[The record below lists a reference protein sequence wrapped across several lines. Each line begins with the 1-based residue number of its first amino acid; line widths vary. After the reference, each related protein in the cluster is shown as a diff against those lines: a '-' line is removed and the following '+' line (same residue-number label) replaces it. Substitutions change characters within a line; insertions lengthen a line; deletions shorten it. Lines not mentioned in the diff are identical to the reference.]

1 MPGAWTARYPPQI
14 FVKRAVTDAAITDAA
29 LNEPCY
35 HCGEPVPEGLDLR
48 IDIAGQ
54 SRHMC
59 CPGCQAVASLIAG
72 SGLDSFYQ
80 QRTAYS
86 ERPGDADPIDQNR
99 YLIYDQPELADT
111 FCERHDDASVSAK
124 LLLGGITCA
133 ACTWL
138 IEQTLAPIPG
148 VQQAAVNLQQS
159 RLDIRFEP
167 DTIALSE
174 IFARIEALGYR
185 PQPFQ
190 MSARREQLRAEY
202 KADLRRLGVAGFGMM
217 QVGMFAVALHAGD
230 IQGIQ
235 EQYQGLLRG
244 FSLLVSGFIVYYS
257 AGTFFRTAWRHLK
270 QGALVMDLPVALAIG
285 LAWLASAYATITGG
299 GQVYFDS
306 VVMFTFFL
314 LLGRFLEARVR
325 QRHASNWFDAE
336 STLPDAVRV
345 KRDEKWINLPRTQV
359 EQSDI
364 ILIQAGQTVPADARI
379 RDGHSAVREDTFNG
393 EHLPRTVNVGDIIYA
408 GTVNVEAALEAEVL
422 GSYADSRLAALQRSV
437 EIAETEKPRLAKMA
451 DRIASWFVAGVL
463 LVTSATAFAWWHIA
477 PEQTLWVA
485 LSVLVISCPCALA
498 LATPAALTSAASA
511 LRASGVIVRGENALE
526 SLSRTTHLLFD
537 KTGTLT
543 EGSLAIAEV
552 ALLAE
557 LDREQVL
564 ALAAGLQH
572 WSNHPVSKA
581 FTITDADN
589 TFTDVNY
596 LVGAGLE
603 GKREGLAYRIGSDAF
618 CRQLCP
624 ALPPPPDRALYWIA
638 LCNSDEPLAWIG
650 LSDQLRAESIQ
661 VVKTALDG
669 GLQLGLL
676 TGDSSPQGA
685 LLARQ
690 LGIADV
696 HSGMQP
702 QQKMQHVQQL
712 QSHGAI
718 VSMVG
723 DGLNDAPVL
732 SLADSS
738 FAVAGATDLART
750 QADFVIVDDNLTR
763 VTDTWE
769 KARACRRIILQNFAW
784 ALGYNLSAIPLAATG
799 NVPPWAAAIG
809 MSLSSLLVV
818 ANSLRLNR
826 RGAMEKRH

>member
-1 MPGAWTARYPPQI
+1 MT
-14 FVKRAVTDAAITDAA
+14 RAVAEPAAAPDA
-29 LNEPCY
+29 LSEPCY
-35 HCGEPVPEGLDLR
+35 HCGEPVPEGLQLYTE
-48 IDIAGQ
+48 IGGQ
-54 SRHMC
+54 QRSMC
-59 CPGCQAVASLIAG
+59 CPGCQAVAAMIAG

-86 ERPGDADPIDQNR
+86 ERPSANAEPDSSQ
-99 YLIYDQPELADT
+99 YLIYDQPELAAT
-111 FCERHDDASVSAK
+111 FCENNDDGSVSAR

-138 IEQTLAPIPG
+138 IEQTLAPVPG
-148 VQQAAVNLQQS
+148 VVTAAVNLQQS
-159 RLDIRFEP
+159 RLDIRFDP
-167 DTIALSE
+167 QQLPLSE
-174 IFARIEALGYR
+174 IFARVEALGYR

-190 MSARREQLRAEY
+190 LSARREQLRAEY
-202 KADLRRLGVAGFGMM
+202 RADLRRLGVAGFGMM

-235 EQYQGLLRG
+235 EQYQGLLRAV
-244 FSLLVSGFIVYYS
+244 SLLVSGFIVYYS

-285 LAWLASAYATITGG
+285 LAWLASAYATFTGS

-325 QRHASNWFDAE
+325 QRHASNWFDAQ
-336 STLPDAVRV
+336 SSLPDAIRVRRGEQWLTV
-345 KRDEKWINLPRTQV
+345 PRSQV
-359 EQSDI
+359 ERGEI
-364 ILIQAGQTVPADARI
+364 MLVQAGQTIAADATVI
-379 RDGHSAVREDTFNG
+379 AGNSAVREDTFNG
-393 EHLPRTVNVGDIIYA
+393 EHLPRTVATGDIIYA
-408 GTVNVEAALEAEVL
+408 GTLNVEAALEAEVL
-422 GSYADSRLAALQRSV
+422 GSYAESRLAALQRSV
-437 EIAETEKPRLAKMA
+437 EVAETEKPQLAKMA

-463 LVTSATAFAWWHIA
+463 LVTSATAIAWWQIA

-511 LRASGVIVRGENALE
+511 LRTSGVIVRGENALE
-526 SLSRTTHLLFD
+526 ALSRTTHLLFD

-543 EGSLAIAEV
+543 EGRLAVRRVE
-552 ALLAE
+552 LLGE
-557 LDREQVL
+557 LDEQQAL
-564 ALAAGLQH
+564 QLAAGLQH

-581 FTITDADN
+581 FAHIESTEG
-589 TFTDVNY
+589 FHDVSY
-596 LVGAGLE
+596 KLGAGLQ
-603 GKREGLAYRIGSDAF
+603 GSVNGQLYRIGSEAY
-618 CRQLCP
+618 CRELCP
-624 ALPPPPDRALYWIA
+624 GLPPPPDDPLYWIA
-638 LCNSDEPLAWIG
+638 LCNPAQALAWIG
-650 LSDQLRAESIQ
+650 LDDQLRQESPA
-661 VVKTALDG
+661 VVQAARAG
-669 GLQLGLL
+669 GLTLGLL
-676 TGDSSPQGA
+676 TGDSSPQGK
-685 LLARQ
+685 LLAAG
-690 LGIADV
+690 LGIDDV
-696 HSGMQP
+696 RTGMEP
-702 QQKMQHVQQL
+702 QQKMQRVQEL
-712 QSHGAI
+712 QAAGAV

-732 SLADSS
+732 SVADSS

-750 QADFVIVDDNLTR
+750 QADFVIVDDDLAR
-763 VTDTWE
+763 VTETWN

-826 RGAMEKRH
+826 RRAQEIQY

>member
-1 MPGAWTARYPPQI
+1 M
-14 FVKRAVTDAAITDAA
+14 
-29 LNEPCY
+29 
-35 HCGEPVPEGLDLR
+35 
-48 IDIAGQ
+48 
-54 SRHMC
+54 
-59 CPGCQAVASLIAG
+59 IAG
-72 SGLDSFYQ
+72 SGLDNFYQ

-86 ERPGDADPIDQNR
+86 ERPTVSATPEHNQYG
-99 YLIYDQPELADT
+99 IYDQPELAET
-111 FCERHDDASVSAK
+111 FCQSNDDGSISAR

-138 IEQTLAPIPG
+138 IEQTLRPVPG
-148 VQQAAVNLQQS
+148 VAEVAVNLQQS
-159 RLDIRFEP
+159 RLDIRFDP
-167 DTIALSE
+167 VTLPLSE
-174 IFARIEALGYR
+174 IFARVEALGYR

-190 MSARREQLRAEY
+190 VSARREQLQAEY
-202 KADLRRLGVAGFGMM
+202 RTDLRRLGVAGFGMM

-235 EQYQGLLRG
+235 EQYQSLLRS
-244 FSLLVSGFIVYYS
+244 FSLLVSGFIVCYS

-285 LAWLASAYATITGG
+285 LAWLASAYATLTGE

-325 QRHASNWFDAE
+325 QRHANNWFDAQ

-345 KRDEKWINLPRTQV
+345 KRGPQWITIPRAQL
-359 EQSDI
+359 EQGEI
-364 ILIQAGQTVPADARI
+364 ILVQAGQTVPADARI
-379 RDGHSAVREDTFNG
+379 QSGPSAVRENAFNG
-393 EHLPRTVNVGDIIYA
+393 EHLPRAVNVGDTIYA

-437 EIAETEKPRLAKMA
+437 EIAETKKPRLAKMA

-463 LVTSATAFAWWHIA
+463 LVTSITAIAWWQIA
-477 PEQTLWVA
+477 PEQTLWVS

-498 LATPAALTSAASA
+498 LATPAALTSAAGA

-543 EGSLAIAEV
+543 EGRLVIERV
-552 ALLAE
+552 ALLADI
-557 LDREQVL
+557 DRAQVL
-564 ALAAGLQH
+564 DLAAGLQQ

-581 FTITDADN
+581 FANTTGGK

-596 LVGAGLE
+596 QVGAGLE
-603 GKREGLAYRIGSDAF
+603 GKRQGLSFRIGSEPF
-618 CRQLCP
+618 CRSLCP
-624 ALPPPPDRALYWIA
+624 ALPPPPDAALYWIA
-638 LCNSDEPLAWIG
+638 LCNSEQPLAWIG
-650 LSDQLRAESIQ
+650 LSDPLRGESAQ
-661 VVKTALDG
+661 VVQTARDG

-690 LGIADV
+690 LGIHDV
-696 HSGMQP
+696 HTGMQP

-712 QSHGAI
+712 QAGGAI

-750 QADFVIVDDNLTR
+750 QADFVIVDDTLTR
-763 VTDTWE
+763 VTDTWK

-826 RGAMEKRH
+826 RGTTQKRH